1 MTWFGRE
8 RFGCEQGNVS
18 VRQPVGD
25 LRPRDGVVAAAGNG
39 CVTKKRCVVAGSTV
53 GRARAFWLKVL
64 QCSVTFDGQ
73 EAPHETQVSRKVR
86 LPSARNSDV
95 TELHWLPLIPDW
107 RARLRAL
114 GSDPATAWAE
124 AVALANGR
132 LNFVLTNAL
141 DETVRRSFSA
151 MPEGLATK
159 PVRLAVLGSATLT
172 HLLPAIR
179 VAGLRRGIWIE
190 TYENDFGQ
198 YAQELSD
205 PDSALHGFGPT
216 AVLLSLDGYHLAA
229 GVTAGLDA
237 GGAEAALEDVKAR
250 IRETWRLARAAFRC
264 PVIQQTA
271 LAVHPLVL
279 GGNEHRLPGSRAGF
293 LASLNA
299 ALRTMADE
307 DGVDLLAV
315 DEYAARDGIAAWHD
329 SALWHRSKQEIAPP
343 AAPLYGDLVGRLLA
357 AKQGRSFKCL
367 VMDLDN
373 TMWGGVIGD
382 DGMEGI
388 ALGQGSALGEAYVA
402 FQDYARELS
411 RRGVILAVCSKNDE
425 ANAVEPFEKHP
436 EMVLRRPDI
445 SCFVA
450 NWQNKAD
457 NIRAI
462 AEELNIGI
470 DSLVFLDDNPFER
483 NLVRQE
489 LPAVAVPEVSDD
501 PTYCP
506 RALADAGYFEGLS
519 VTDEDRER
527 TAQYQGNKAR
537 DALRASA
544 TDLESYLRGMEMQ
557 LVWKGFDR
565 IGLQRIVQLINKS
578 NQFNL
583 TTKRYTEEDVLAV
596 MADPTAFGL
605 QLRLLDRFGDNG
617 VIAIIIGRLL
627 ENKDLYI
634 DTWLMSCRVLGRQ
647 VEPTTLNLIAQEAAK
662 LGARRLLGEYVPTKK
677 NGMVKDHYAKLGF
690 AVTQR
695 DEAGGN
701 RNVIDLASYKPAAT
715 FIHVV
720 EG

>member
-1 MTWFGRE
+1 M
-8 RFGCEQGNVS
+8 
-18 VRQPVGD
+18 
-25 LRPRDGVVAAAGNG
+25 
-39 CVTKKRCVVAGSTV
+39 AGSV
-53 GRARAFWLKVL
+53 HNSLPGRNVRPP
-64 QCSVTFDGQ
+64 
-73 EAPHETQVSRKVR
+73 APGNHT
-86 LPSARNSDV
+86 V
-95 TELHWLPLIPDW
+95 TELHWLPHIPDW
-107 RARLRAL
+107 RARVRSL
-114 GSDPATAWAE
+114 GTDPAAAWPE
-124 AVALANGR
+124 AVALANAQ

-141 DETVRRSFSA
+141 DEATHRVLPA
-151 MPEGLATK
+151 KPEGLATK
-159 PVRLAVLGSATLT
+159 PVRLAALGSATLT

-179 VAGLRRGIWIE
+179 VAGLRRGIWID

-205 PDSALHGFGPT
+205 RDSALHEFKPT
-216 AVLLSLDGYHLAA
+216 AILIALDGYHLSA

-237 GGAEAALEDVKAR
+237 ASTDAALEEIKGR
-250 IRETWRLARAAFRC
+250 IRETWRLARDAFRC
-264 PVIQQTA
+264 PIIQQTA
-271 LAVHPLVL
+271 LPVHPVVL
-279 GGNEHRLPGSRAGF
+279 GSNEHRLPGSRARF
-293 LASLNA
+293 LARLNE
-299 ALRTMADE
+299 ALRAMADE

-315 DEYAARDGIAAWHD
+315 DDYAARDGVRAWHD
-329 SALWHRSKQEIAPP
+329 IALWHRSKQEIALP
-343 AAPLYGDLVGRLLA
+343 AAPFYGDLVGRLLA

-425 ANAVEPFEKHP
+425 ANALEPFEKHP
-436 EMVLRRPDI
+436 DMVLRRPDI
-445 SCFVA
+445 SSFVA

-470 DSLVFLDDNPFER
+470 DSLVFIDDNPFER

-489 LPAVAVPEVSDD
+489 LPMVAVPEVSDD
-501 PTYCP
+501 PTYFP

-537 DALRASA
+537 DALKESA

-583 TTKRYTEEDVLAV
+583 TTKRYTDEDVLAV
-596 MADPTAFGL
+596 MADPNAFGL

-617 VIAIIIGRLL
+617 VIAIIIGRLQ
-627 ENKDLYI
+627 ENKDLTI

-662 LGARRLLGEYVPTKK
+662 LGARRLLGEYIPTKK
-677 NGMVKDHYAKLGF
+677 NGMVKDHYARLGF
-690 AVTQR
+690 TVMER

-701 RNVIDLASYKPAAT
+701 RNIIDLASYKPTET